1 MLQRALAVRIGLR
14 CSAWLWLRFSIMW
27 LAGNSASLPCTRDAW
42 NMDHGSSEAVR
53 PHDFGRSVVS
63 LCLSVFMRSR
73 RAATERKREDPW
85 RGRIGVWQKSR
96 ILVGLGFWLECDCGS
111 QKPPTM
117 STITL
122 ARFLWCKGGTKKS
135 GLNVNVKLDPLGH
148 RYTTC
153 HK

>member
-73 RAATERKREDPW
+73 RAAILRERERTHGE
-85 RGRIGVWQKSR
+85 G
-96 ILVGLGFWLECDCGS
+96 GLGFGRKVGFSWDWGS
-111 QKPPTM
+111 GWSAIVACRNPLIPYVVTISFSCRLFSFVGGPPWGVGPFFCRT
-117 STITL
+117 
-122 ARFLWCKGGTKKS
+122 
-135 GLNVNVKLDPLGH
+135 P
-148 RYTTC
+148 
-153 HK
+153 